1 MLTRPKLLLFDLD
14 GVLVR
19 YDRGLRCKQLAAATG
34 ASEDDVAQAL
44 FGRNGLELRSDKGE
58 IDLPQYLDQLRE
70 QYGWNVTDD
79 DFLGARRAATRTDP
93 AMLALCESLAPQ
105 AALAIFTNN
114 GAWFGEAARRI
125 VPELSPLFGRR
136 LVCSGS
142 LGLLKPAPE
151 AFVACLQ
158 RLGFN
163 AMSTL
168 LVDDREENVAGAL
181 DAGLEAF
188 HFDGVDG
195 LRQALHALEFDLDLG
210 ADDAA

>member
-1 MLTRPKLLLFDLD
+1 MLPRPKLLLFDLD

-19 YDRGLRCKQLAAATG
+19 YERTLRCRQLAAAIG
-34 ASEDDVAQAL
+34 ADEDEVTQAL

-58 IDLPQYLDQLRE
+58 IDLPQYLDLLRE

-79 DFLGARRAATRTDP
+79 DFLGARRASTRTDP
-93 AMLALCESLAPQ
+93 AMLSLCEALAPQ

-114 GAWFGEAARRI
+114 GAWFCDAARRI

-181 DAGLEAF
+181 AAGLEAV
-188 HFDGVDG
+188 HFEGVDT
-195 LRQALHALEFDLDLG
+195 LRQALRAFDFDLDLG
-210 ADDAA
+210 EDDAA